1 MTVYG
6 KIKMGLFFILTSF
19 FVGCSFTPESEQQ
32 KYYTPSAEEIT
43 KTLFTE
49 KGTNWE
55 ISHFEYY
62 KSNKKEYQYKHNKKG
77 FGYTYSFQR
86 EFNYSYVSWENKYEY
101 VWSPRTIT
109 SYSGAV
115 EVYDGKMIFHG
126 LYGETS
132 LEKAIQFS
140 ENGKWIKIGDMAY
153 HRVY

>member
-1 MTVYG
+1 M

-62 KSNKKEYQYKHNKKG
+62 KSNKKKYQYKHNKKG
-77 FGYTYSFQR
+77 FGYTYSFQK
-86 EFNYSYVSWENKYEY
+86 ELNYSYVSWENKYEY
-101 VWSPRTIT
+101 IWRPKTIT
-109 SYSGAV
+109 SYSGTV
-115 EVYDGKMIFHG
+115 EVYDGKMVFHG
-126 LYGETS
+126 LYGETN

-140 ENGKWIKIGDMAY
+140 ENGKWIKIGDSAY
-153 HRVY
+153 RRVY